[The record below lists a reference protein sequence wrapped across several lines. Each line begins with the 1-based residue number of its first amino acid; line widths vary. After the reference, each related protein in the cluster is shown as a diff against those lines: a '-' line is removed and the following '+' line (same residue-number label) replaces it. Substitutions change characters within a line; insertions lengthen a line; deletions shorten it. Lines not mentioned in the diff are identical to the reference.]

1 MSRKLFETL
10 EKKQRYRRPFSS
22 SDDFKY
28 FIENREKIGKFK
40 RFAVLYDN
48 EESEF
53 DIIRANILLKGLE
66 NKKLFEEEIVN
77 INNHGQME
85 HANFLT
91 TLRERTIDQPYYEV
105 NNKKIFI
112 PFFSMAINQIYTDEP
127 EKLLILPYKNLMSNF
142 EDATIDPFDTF
153 GADLF
158 NSYFTNLVKICSS
171 PNGRVTAFFNYDMN
185 TIYLVNN
192 QGRLDEKVVLFDKYI
207 KRPQY
212 THMIERIVPV
222 CEAYFNNDRQG
233 MIDALYNNN
242 LISQQVRKMLSS
254 K

>member
-1 MSRKLFETL
+1 MSKRLFETL
-10 EKKQRYRRPFSS
+10 ERKQRYRRPFSS

-28 FIENREKIGKFK
+28 FIQNREKIGNFR

-66 NKKLFEEEIVN
+66 NKKLFEDEIAN
-77 INNHGQME
+77 INSHGKME
-85 HANFLT
+85 RAAFLT
-91 TLRERTIDQPYYEV
+91 ALRERTIDQPYYEI
-105 NNKKIFI
+105 NGKKVFI
-112 PFFSMAINQIYTDEP
+112 PFFSMALNQIYTDEP
-127 EKLLILPYKNLMSNF
+127 EKLLVLPYKNLVANF
-142 EDATIDPFDTF
+142 EDAVIDPFDTF

-158 NSYFTNLVKICSS
+158 NSYFTSLVKICSS
-171 PNGRVTAFFNYDMN
+171 KNERVTAFFNYDMN

-212 THMIERIVPV
+212 THMIERIIPV

-233 MIDALYNNN
+233 MVDALFNNN
-242 LISQQVRKMLSS
+242 LISAQLHKMLTP